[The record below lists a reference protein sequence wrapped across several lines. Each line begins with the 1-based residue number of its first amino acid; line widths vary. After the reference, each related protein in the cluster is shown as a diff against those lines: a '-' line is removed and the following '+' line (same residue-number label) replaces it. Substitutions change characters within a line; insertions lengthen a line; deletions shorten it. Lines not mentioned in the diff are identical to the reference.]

1 MPDFLSV
8 NSIQFIMNHHLNI
21 ENEEIYEGK
30 NNQEPYK
37 KSVRLRFGGV
47 QKLVLELETGPLTEP
62 FRMH

>member
-1 MPDFLSV
+1 
-8 NSIQFIMNHHLNI
+8 MNHHLNI